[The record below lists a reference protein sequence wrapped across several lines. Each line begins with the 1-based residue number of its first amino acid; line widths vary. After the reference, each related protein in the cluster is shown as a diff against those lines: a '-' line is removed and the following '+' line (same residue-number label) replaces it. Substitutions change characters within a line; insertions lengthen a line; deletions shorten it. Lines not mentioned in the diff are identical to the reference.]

1 MSIRPAQKVA
11 ICNQPDAPLFLH
23 DEICLLDAN
32 GNTIEVMRLRT
43 YDPATLALRAERLI
57 NILTGA
63 DASGTPVACPCGNG
77 GGGSPVAN
85 ALTFVNGVLT
95 SVVNGQSAAIPLRDN
110 QLQSLGGV
118 PLGYLLPLT

>member
-32 GNTIEVMRLRT
+32 GNTIEAMRLRT

-63 DASGTPVACPCGNG
+63 DATGTPIACPCDSNG
-77 GGGSPVAN
+77 TTPATN

-95 SVVNGQSAAIPLRDN
+95 SVVNGQSAAVPLRGN